1 MIFDSLV
8 PPEHGSSSSRAW
20 LFVAFGNSSSAF
32 SLLFVQGDG
41 EIWCYG
47 SVKYRSLFV
56 SLTGSWRRLL
66 QDASCLICL
75 RKKNVE
81 EGRGRNV
88 TTLSTIVGDSSG
100 HRS

>member
-8 PPEHGSSSSRAW
+8 PPEHGSSSSSMALCGIWKFFFR
-20 LFVAFGNSSSAF
+20 
-32 SLLFVQGDG
+32 LLAASVQGDG

-47 SVKYRSLFV
+47 SVRYRSLFV

-88 TTLSTIVGDSSG
+88 TTFSIIAGDSSG